1 MGALTRALL
10 ESFDIEE
17 GLQDEVLNSLE
28 ETGSLEESLYDEV
41 MTDIDKYVDPTLPA
55 SEPAKRKNLGPNAT
69 LADMILDENP
79 DLMEES
85 LMTESIW
92 DKIAPALGAVGNREE
107 LGESLITEAPD
118 NLPAILDRFYDLMMK
133 QDLGPAEA
141 KKRILGEVGMNES
154 LQESKEPEL
163 SRKEKQTKRKADYME
178 SICKQFRESARFGL
192 DEELTEEKLKYE
204 GWRIKDLAARKGI
217 PSADIR
223 EALLK
228 GNK

>member
-1 MGALTRALL
+1 MSYLTLQGKSAPGTRALL

-17 GLQDEVLNSLE
+17 GLQDEVLDSLE
-28 ETGSLEESLYDEV
+28 ETGSLEESV
-41 MTDIDKYVDPTLPA
+41 
-55 SEPAKRKNLGPNAT
+55 
-69 LADMILDENP
+69 ADTVIENNP

-92 DKIAPALGAVGNREE
+92 DKIAPALGAVGDREE

-163 SRKEKQTKRKADYME
+163 SRKEKQAKRKADYME

-192 DEELTEEKLKYE
+192 DDELTEEKLKYE

-217 PSADIR
+217 PSADIK